1 MPLAFSNAAAQA
13 RADQAVAGLDIG
25 HDQARLVVLA
35 RVGRSWRLEQCQ
47 QWPLEPGWLQAGR
60 ISDFL
65 PLADTLQQ
73 QLAETGIE
81 RLAMALPAEACASAV
96 LVPPAGL
103 SRLRPRPWLQQQ
115 AAALLQ
121 RPLSE
126 LTWSAH
132 ALPGRPLRWRLVC
145 APLDLVQ
152 DWMGLAEAARCELVR
167 LDEVHQA
174 SWQSLAR
181 WYGDA
186 PESTLLLQVGAAS
199 VQALQW
205 RGGQWHWLW
214 REQTDAQRVLEHCLR
229 AVSGTTELALIG
241 DSPLAQDL
249 RAQFNADG
257 RSVLRPLPTQSPS
270 WAAGGPLDRL
280 GDAFWPALGL
290 ACPPHWT

>member
-1 MPLAFSNAAAQA
+1 MPFAFSTAAAQA
-13 RADQAVAGLDIG
+13 GADQAVAGLHMG

-47 QWPLEPGWLQAGR
+47 QWPLEPGWLQGGR

-96 LVPPAGL
+96 LEPPTGL
-103 SRLRPRPWLQQQ
+103 SRLRPRLWLQQQ

-121 RPLSE
+121 RPPPE

-152 DWMGLAEAARCELVR
+152 DWMGLAEAAQCELVR

-199 VQALQW
+199 VQALHW
-205 RGGQWHWLW
+205 RGDQWHWLW
-214 REQTDAQRVLEHCLR
+214 REQADAQRVLEHCLR
-229 AVSGTTELALIG
+229 AASGASPLALIG
-241 DSPLAQDL
+241 ESPLAQDL

-280 GDAFWPALGL
+280 DDGFWPALGL
-290 ACPPHWT
+290 ACPPHLA